1 MLSVFDAG
9 ARERAAAAG
18 ARTLD
23 AATRKRIRATVNAEL
38 VPLLRRE
45 ASSRARKP
53 LQRAVAATGRA
64 SWWKDIPGVAFGG
77 RRAVTSTGVD
87 GRTVAHGV
95 EYGSDGT
102 RRATFRT
109 RTPDGRPYA
118 VTRHTSAQFRPRTD
132 GGAFV
137 ADAALAV
144 APAVV
149 DRWAELVVEATV
161 EALGGGRG

>member
-23 AATRKRIRATVNAEL
+23 AATRKAIRATVNAEL
-38 VPLLRRE
+38 VPLLRHE
-45 ASSRARKP
+45 ASTRARKP

-87 GRTVAHGV
+87 GRTLAHGV

-109 RTPDGRPYA
+109 RTPDGRPYS
-118 VTRHTSAQFRPRTD
+118 VTRETSAQFRPRTED
-132 GGAFV
+132 GAFI

-144 APAVV
+144 APDVV
-149 DRWAELVVEATV
+149 DKWATLVVEATV
-161 EALGGGRG
+161 AALDGGR